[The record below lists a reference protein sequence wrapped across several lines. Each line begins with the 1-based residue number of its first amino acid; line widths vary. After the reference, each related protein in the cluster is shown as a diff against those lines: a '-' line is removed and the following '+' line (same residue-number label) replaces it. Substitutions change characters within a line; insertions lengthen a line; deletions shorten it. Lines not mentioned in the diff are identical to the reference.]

1 MIEFDVAWCVKGG
14 EDPVTWIAAHGDRIA
29 SAHDWIELLDA
40 GGNVVDAIVAAAFT
54 GRMVFGG
61 TGLSIIAV
69 YILSG
74 HLAMAAMLLLAAMR
88 GVR

>member
-1 MIEFDVAWCVKGG
+1 MPLYLLF
-14 EDPVTWIAAHGDRIA
+14 AALCSGLVFA
-29 SAHDWIELLDA
+29 TVW
-40 GGNVVDAIVAAAFT
+40 
-54 GRMVFGG
+54 MVFGG